1 MSRTRKEKA
10 KLAGRILLAGATGGG
25 SEVARVKKRIADKAV
40 SGISNAMSKGRAR
53 RQARRAKR
61 RAGKY
66 DGGMSTGERK
76 ASFTQP
82 KMKLGHGGSP
92 RKAYGKGGMAN
103 AMPKAKPC

>member
-25 SEVARVKKRIADKAV
+25 SEVARVKKNIADKAV

-66 DGGMSTGERK
+66 GGGEVMANK
-76 ASFTQP
+76 TATMQP

>member
-1 MSRTRKEKA
+1 MARTRKEKA
-10 KLAGRILLAGATGGG
+10 KLAGRILLAGATGGQ
-25 SEVARVKKRIADKAV
+25 SEVAAAKRKLVGKAV
-40 SGISNAMSKGRAR
+40 DGISNSMAKGRAR
-53 RQARRAKR
+53 RQARRKAR

-66 DGGMSTGERK
+66 GGGEFMANK
-76 ASFTQP
+76 TATMQP